1 MWRLSYQQSFKSTK
15 IIRWWSKSNSENG
28 IWWTIKKL
36 DANGNAIDAEKNQSM
51 FVSDAEKNQSM
62 FVLLILE
69 KVKETR
75 LKFS

>member
-51 FVSDAEKNQSM
+51 FV
-62 FVLLILE
+62 LLILE